1 VETFLYFPI
10 STESTNSQRVE
21 VKKAMTKA
29 QNDVEAVEGS
39 AFLLSIAWPKGIKHE
54 S

>member
-1 VETFLYFPI
+1 MSGKPLNLPEQTVELPAGHLLALG
-10 STESTNSQRVE
+10 R
-21 VKKAMTKA
+21 ALPH
-29 QNDVEAVEGS
+29 DVEAVEDS